1 MSGGSKKVT
10 VGYWY
15 RMLFGY
21 GWCKGPIDA
30 FLEMRGGGRTAWKG
44 LVTETSRIYVNAL
57 NLWGGEKREGGLQGY
72 FDVQLGEADQGVNDY
87 LRTRLGRDQP
97 TYRGKAIG
105 VWRGGRYGAMNPYPK
120 RLEFK
125 VRRILRG
132 WDGDQP
138 WYPEKAEVVILD
150 GSIALLGR
158 GWEYQVETFSEPNT
172 VWNNFTAPTSGW
184 QMGGEMPFSTNGMAG
199 GQYWTPTRS
208 NIWLRRQMHV
218 KSSGVTMHIAADNGC
233 VVWVNGINVGSS
245 NPTNASIPGNENNPV
260 SHQFSATGTVEV
272 LVKAFAEVLSSDE
285 AGNIVTLAFT
295 GPPLYGMN
303 PAHIL
308 YDSLTASDMQGEPV
322 GMINEDSFIAAADQL
337 FQEGFGL
344 CTTYD
349 PDAETVEEFQQ
360 RICNV
365 IGASLTQSRI
375 NGQYYLDLIRDDDTE
390 DLPIITADDIIEL
403 KWEPVPLTELV
414 NQITVEWFD
423 PERKEHRSTPPVQS
437 LGAIRAA
444 GRPIPEVMRYPEIPS
459 ETLAL
464 RVAARDLQARSTPLI
479 RFTLT
484 TNRRRGIWALRPGRR
499 FRLQSPQ
506 DGFADI
512 VCVLGDIDVGTL
524 TSGRITIKAV
534 QDVFGMPDTVYVEA
548 EAGQAPPQNLPPAA
562 SPHQRLIEAPYVE
575 LVTNMSSSEL
585 AAFPDDA
592 GAIMAMASQPLSGLN
607 YSLWSGAEGA
617 ELEDNGSGDWCPV
630 ARVVEEADYLDTEF
644 TLTAGSNLEDVVLG
658 SWALWE
664 EEIVRVDAIDP
675 VAMTLTIG
683 RGCAD
688 TVPHKHDANSLIY
701 FCGDWG
707 ATDDVQYVD
716 GETVT
721 AKLLTRTSSAE
732 LSIDEAAELTVEMLQ
747 RQFRPYPPAGV
758 LINDEHYPEEVV
770 GDVRVTW
777 AHRDRVMQADK
788 LMDDT
793 QGGIGPEP
801 GTTYT
806 LEVYD
811 DDTSMLASTQTDIED
826 DETTIPGSVM
836 PDHARV
842 MLWAVRD
849 GLRSWQAFNHAFLH
863 GFEIIGM
870 AALTACNLETFY
882 SEFSVPSATPPVTW
896 SLCGGGLPAGIHV
909 VQDGSSTCSLS
920 GVPSASI
927 GYYSTTLRVE
937 DATGQ
942 VAELG
947 ITIGVANIINLLH
960 FDGPDGSTSIV
971 DETGALWS
979 RFGRTHI
986 DEVEEALGGAE
997 AYFDGN
1003 GDYLSLPD
1011 TPTWHFAADDF
1022 YIEGFVTPQFGPD
1035 PFGGIVSQRTNDSTR
1050 HALTLQLSTVLDQL
1064 QFTITSGGNASTTG
1078 HRVES
1083 GVSIAYDERNFFR
1096 VGRRGTEI
1104 FLQYR
1109 GVENV
1114 TAISPAFSQFNSD
1127 QAIRIGRLNGSGT
1140 PLQQLRGWLDE
1151 FKVARGVAPPLN
1163 ASAPSD
1169 ASDYPQVAPVL
1180 AVSGSLPPGSSSAAY
1195 SSTSDVQIHG
1205 AATPFSVS
1213 VSGGG
1218 LPGDWIATVSGSNV
1232 QITGSA
1238 VSAGEYTFTLDIED
1252 DNSNVVSLP
1261 VTVVI
1266 TD

>member
-1 MSGGSKKVT
+1 MSGGGKKVT

-44 LVTETSRIYVNAL
+44 LVTQTSRIYVNAL

-87 LRTRLGRDQP
+87 LQTRLGRDQP

-138 WYPEKAEVVILD
+138 WYPEKAEIVILD

-172 VWNNFTAPTSGW
+172 VWDNFTPPTSGW
-184 QMGGEMPFSTNGMAG
+184 QMGGDMPFTTNGMSG
-199 GQYWTPTRS
+199 GKYWTPTRS
-208 NIWLRRQMHV
+208 NIWLRRQIRV
-218 KSSGVTMHIAADNGC
+218 NASGVTMHIAADNGC

-245 NPTNASIPGNENNPV
+245 NPTNAPISNNQNNPV
-260 SHQFSATGTVEV
+260 SHQFTATGTVEV
-272 LVKAFAEVLSSDE
+272 LVKAFAEVSITSE
-285 AGNIVTLAFT
+285 AGNLVTLAFT

-322 GMINEDSFIAAADQL
+322 GMINEVSFIAAADQL

-360 RICNV
+360 RICSV

-390 DLPIITADDIIEL
+390 GLPIITADDIIEL

-444 GRPIPEVMRYPEIPS
+444 GRVIPEVMRYPEIPS

-464 RVAARDLQARSTPLI
+464 RVAARDLQARSTPLT

-484 TNRRRGIWALRPGRR
+484 TNRRRGIWALRPGQR

-585 AAFPDDA
+585 AVFPEDA
-592 GAIMAMASQPLSGLN
+592 GVVMAMASQPLSGLN
-607 YSLWSGAEGA
+607 YSLWSGPEGT

-630 ARVVEEADYLDTEF
+630 ARVAEEADYLDTVL
-644 TLTAGSNLEDVVLG
+644 TLTSGSNLEDVVVG
-658 SWALWE
+658 SWALWD

-675 VAMTLTIG
+675 VTLTVTLG

-732 LSIDEAAELTVEMLQ
+732 QSIEEAAELAVEMSQ
-747 RQFRPYPPAGV
+747 RQQRPYPPAGV
-758 LINDEHYPEEVV
+758 KVNSQDYPEEVF
-770 GDVRVTW
+770 GDIVLSW
-777 AHRDRVMQADK
+777 AHRDRLMQSDK
-788 LMDDT
+788 LIDACMPSV
-793 QGGIGPEP
+793 GPEP
-801 GTTYT
+801 GTSYVAE
-806 LEVYD
+806 LY
-811 DDTSMLASTQTDIED
+811 SAF
-826 DETTIPGSVM
+826 GSV
-836 PDHARV
+836 PLLVESGITGDTAPPLSPPGDGSYRIE
-842 MLWAVRD
+842 LYSERD
-849 GLRSWQAFNHAFLH
+849 GLPSWQR
-863 GFEIIGM
+863 
-870 AALTACNLETFY
+870 Y
-882 SEFSVPSATPPVTW
+882 S
-896 SLCGGGLPAGIHV
+896 HV
-909 VQDGSSTCSLS
+909 VNIGDGPPPDPHWNKVVVL
-920 GVPSASI
+920 
-927 GYYSTTLRVE
+927 LR
-937 DATGQ
+937 
-942 VAELG
+942 
-947 ITIGVANIINLLH
+947 
-960 FDGPDGSTSIV
+960 FDGDFN
-971 DETGALWS
+971 DETGRVWTQTGEFLTSTESKVFGTASAYFPPSGLRGLITPSTPDLNLGGEDFTVECWINPRIRS
-979 RFGRTHI
+979 RQLNICGLYGYSYNRRSWDLLYETSSGGRLFFRMTSNGRAPASILVSASMPSAMLNKWTHVAVTRDGNTFRMFFDGELVDHSTSSIVSFENLTDPFVFGTSGPDIVNSWDGYI
-986 DEVEEALGGAE
+986 DELRITKGLARYTE
-997 AYFDGN
+997 YF
-1003 GDYLSLPD
+1003 P
-1011 TPTWHFAADDF
+1011 PP
-1022 YIEGFVTPQFGPD
+1022 VGPF
-1035 PFGGIVSQRTNDSTR
+1035 P
-1050 HALTLQLSTVLDQL
+1050 
-1064 QFTITSGGNASTTG
+1064 
-1078 HRVES
+1078 
-1083 GVSIAYDERNFFR
+1083 
-1096 VGRRGTEI
+1096 
-1104 FLQYR
+1104 
-1109 GVENV
+1109 
-1114 TAISPAFSQFNSD
+1114 
-1127 QAIRIGRLNGSGT
+1127 
-1140 PLQQLRGWLDE
+1140 
-1151 FKVARGVAPPLN
+1151 
-1163 ASAPSD
+1163 
-1169 ASDYPQVAPVL
+1169 
-1180 AVSGSLPPGSSSAAY
+1180 
-1195 SSTSDVQIHG
+1195 
-1205 AATPFSVS
+1205 
-1213 VSGGG
+1213 GGG
-1218 LPGDWIATVSGSNV
+1218 H
-1232 QITGSA
+1232 
-1238 VSAGEYTFTLDIED
+1238 
-1252 DNSNVVSLP
+1252 
-1261 VTVVI
+1261 
-1266 TD
+1266 